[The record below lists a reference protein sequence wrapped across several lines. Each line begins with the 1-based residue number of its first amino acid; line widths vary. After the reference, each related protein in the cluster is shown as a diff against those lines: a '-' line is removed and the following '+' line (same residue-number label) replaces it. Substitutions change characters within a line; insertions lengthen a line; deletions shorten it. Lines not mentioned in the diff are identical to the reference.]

1 MGRGQGPMKGR
12 PHVGPPGEDRPPFNM
27 GPPEWGP
34 PPPRGWGPPPPGGW
48 GPPPPGGWGPAP
60 PEEWGPPHTAGWGPP
75 PPGGW
80 GLRGPPPPGWDPQA
94 PPYPDW
100 GPRGHLP
107 PDWDPRGPPPPGWGR
122 YPDDWVPPPDWER
135 PPNWRG
141 WGPEGPLEPWAPPG
155 PLPPVPPPGLP
166 PPGTVGMPPPDPAA
180 VPPVPPP
187 GCVPPFAFPPFPA
200 PVWTSEPVAEEPMP
214 NPPPDQ
220 PEWIKALISAPP
232 DDPTSAEIKKD
243 PEPPALTAAPDPA
256 PAAPPTPADSPAS
269 RKTAR
274 AMGLLGKRRFS
285 KPPPGRSTGIIS
297 FVGPTFGYI
306 EREDLEKF
314 QFNFNVFFG
323 NPKALTPGVRVHF
336 TACQEKGHAV
346 ATDVKVA
353 PGGTED
359 VDPEIYEAV
368 VSQAIEEPEP
378 GQRQYPGQ
386 VYVTLGMVQTNLSFE
401 RKDSTVTLLKGDQV
415 LINVLNDIITERRRA
430 TNIKPKIPTT
440 FSSTREIREKGV
452 IMSLKE
458 NEGVIKSEEHGELLF
473 ELRENLSDIDFTE
486 EDVNE
491 EVEFTVIM
499 LRAGKRAIRI
509 KRAKEPLLLTLC
521 GASEETESAATAQDQ
536 ASVCL
541 DRPRPGAKIQLEP
554 HMVLDSELYEGI
566 VSQTIIEPKG
576 NVPGYPGQIHANIGP
591 LKTNVS
597 FNHKA
602 CSVTLL
608 KNDHV
613 LMNLLIN
620 SKNNKRRAANIRPK
634 IPFTF
639 AYTKEIRELGTITSL
654 GDEEGVISSA
664 DHGDIPFD
672 TCENFSDTEFNPDD
686 VGKEVEFTVM
696 AGEPDK
702 RAIRLRR
709 VKRNKVAEDKIL
721 QEQKKREEEEKR
733 NKEEE
738 ERRRKEQE
746 KEEREAERKK
756 VDVAAALA
764 AAKEKWTPFG
774 FRYTP
779 PDSKYDISK
788 ERFEGTVLKAVSRV
802 PPGALRQE
810 VEKKG
815 SAMDLKVK
823 IKQEKIDEDEQV
835 EEQQAEVLKAEQ
847 VEVKKEEVLKAEQ
860 VEELQAEVL
869 KAEQVE
875 VKKEEVLKAEQVEVK
890 KEEVLKAERV
900 EVKKEEDSG
909 RETGRLVMTI
919 NGQQKQL
926 PFGPNDLLT
935 MATMLVGDKVRFSL
949 ATHRETKE
957 EHATFVEILP
967 DSFEESIEQR
977 HHGIVIEFSEESGLI
992 KCSEN
997 PQLFFRMSEVIERKK
1012 LELNEKVE
1020 FSIVPHEGGRQAIRI
1035 KRFTEKVFL
1044 PVRKIGGIGASK
1056 AKMTIKLSKPPE
1068 ATETQKPEAE
1078 KMKAVVKSL
1087 RNDHSATRT
1096 RYRRSRSRS
1105 RSRSPS
1111 RTKDRSKSRSP
1122 SRDQFGRVVKK
1133 RSSSSRERDRSSS
1146 RHRRSRDRS
1155 YRSTRSRS
1163 RSHSR
1168 SPRRDRAKSKDG
1180 ASKKRSRSSRERDE
1194 GHRKRRELSPSPRR
1208 GGVVD
1213 SELARKKRE
1222 LEELNEMIAYKKSLV
1237 EFDPRTQEP
1246 GGRTCIDYDH
1256 GRITLPRPILK
1267 KRPEESEYHR
1277 PPFSDPYYDR
1287 PYGPYPGRHYGG
1299 PYSGPYAHPY
1309 SDGAYGDRPYDGR
1322 LYGEPPYGGAPSV
1335 SHRYTDRYD
1344 VYNEHYDEHFY
1355 DPAYRERPP
1364 DKPSRSADSRDPSPF
1379 SATSQNPNRSAS
1391 PATQTAP
1398 TPSTFRPP
1406 SPIDS
1411 PPRSPSPKQRLG
1423 SPQQPPPA
1431 EKPPL
1436 DRFLAML
1443 SKKVVAEK
1451 RSEPADDLLPH
1462 ERALQD
1468 GEGFSR
1474 ILGLPREPPSTA
1486 LLHEVEDKQPSPKPP
1501 SAERADEGAE
1511 PYDKIQSLLR
1521 SIGLKLTSG
1530 EVSKL
1535 ASQAKENRSKSSSA
1549 ERESR
1554 PGSVETAPPPPP
1566 MRSSSLEPSSLEPS
1580 SLEPSIRPKPAGSP
1594 FEGFLDQQELKTLK
1608 KLQKLQSRSKAPES
1622 TPLAPSSPKP
1632 PPWASPCPLQASNP
1646 PP

>member
-141 WGPEGPLEPWAPPG
+141 WGPEGPPEPWAPPG
-155 PLPPVPPPGLP
+155 PLPPVPPPGVPLP
-166 PPGTVGMPPPDPAA
+166 GPVGMPPPDPAA

-200 PVWTSEPVAEEPMP
+200 
-214 NPPPDQ
+214 
-220 PEWIKALISAPP
+220 
-232 DDPTSAEIKKD
+232 
-243 PEPPALTAAPDPA
+243 ALT
-256 PAAPPTPADSPAS
+256 
-269 RKTAR
+269 
-274 AMGLLGKRRFS
+274 
-285 KPPPGRSTGIIS
+285 
-297 FVGPTFGYI
+297 
-306 EREDLEKF
+306 REDLEKF

-323 NPKALTPGVRVHF
+323 NPK
-336 TACQEKGHAV
+336 KGHAV

-368 VSQAIEEPEP
+368 VS
-378 GQRQYPGQ
+378 QYPGQ

-499 LRAGKRAIRI
+499 VRMKR
-509 KRAKEPLLLTLC
+509 KVFDVQ
-521 GASEETESAATAQDQ
+521 TENQS
-536 ASVCL
+536 
-541 DRPRPGAKIQLEP
+541 
-554 HMVLDSELYEGI
+554 
-566 VSQTIIEPKG
+566 
-576 NVPGYPGQIHANIGP
+576 
-591 LKTNVS
+591 
-597 FNHKA
+597 
-602 CSVTLL
+602 
-608 KNDHV
+608 
-613 LMNLLIN
+613 
-620 SKNNKRRAANIRPK
+620 
-634 IPFTF
+634 
-639 AYTKEIRELGTITSL
+639 
-654 GDEEGVISSA
+654 
-664 DHGDIPFD
+664 
-672 TCENFSDTEFNPDD
+672 
-686 VGKEVEFTVM
+686 
-696 AGEPDK
+696 
-702 RAIRLRR
+702 
-709 VKRNKVAEDKIL
+709 
-721 QEQKKREEEEKR
+721 
-733 NKEEE
+733 
-738 ERRRKEQE
+738 
-746 KEEREAERKK
+746 
-756 VDVAAALA
+756 
-764 AAKEKWTPFG
+764 
-774 FRYTP
+774 
-779 PDSKYDISK
+779 
-788 ERFEGTVLKAVSRV
+788 
-802 PPGALRQE
+802 
-810 VEKKG
+810 
-815 SAMDLKVK
+815 
-823 IKQEKIDEDEQV
+823 
-835 EEQQAEVLKAEQ
+835 
-847 VEVKKEEVLKAEQ
+847 
-860 VEELQAEVL
+860 
-869 KAEQVE
+869 
-875 VKKEEVLKAEQVEVK
+875 AEQVEVK

-949 ATHRETKE
+949 ATHQETKE

-1056 AKMTIKLSKPPE
+1056 AKVSSSWLFSFVGRHVNVLFL
-1068 ATETQKPEAE
+1068 ETL
-1078 KMKAVVKSL
+1078 VKSL

-1180 ASKKRSRSSRERDE
+1180 ASKKRSRSSREREE

-1277 PPFSDPYYDR
+1277 PPYSDPYYDR

-1379 SATSQNPNRSAS
+1379 SSTSQNPNRSAS

-1443 SKKVVAEK
+1443 NKKVVAEK

-1566 MRSSSLEPSSLEPS
+1566 MRSSSLEPSSLEPP
-1580 SLEPSIRPKPAGSP
+1580 SLEPSIRPKPRSVAPPFTVTSAPTLLPFIGQAAASSSLQPPPTPTGAPATTSASGSGQAAMSVTVARCLNLIETVKSLSAQP
-1594 FEGFLDQQELKTLK
+1594 PAKAAKSVQFSLPSVTLETDDDIKTKQREKVRSAEMISEPKNVWICGHSLVYWAESRAKSPEVGMQLGMDPSKVTIWWKGVQGMTWSQLLPQLHQLKITWPNPDLLIVHLGGNDLSTESPTDLLASVKKDMTSIRSVFPHCLLVWSYILPRRVWRHSPDSHEVDLVRTTVNRRIHNMVSELGGNSVTHENIRCGANTGLYRADGIH
-1608 KLQKLQSRSKAPES
+1608 L
-1622 TPLAPSSPKP
+1622 SPKGIDVFNLN
-1632 PPWASPCPLQASNP
+1632 LQDFLEKWEQETNSQRS
-1646 PP
+1646 